1 MSSPV
6 SAEYIQQYQAIHR
19 NTRYGVSGY
28 KFVPHIQL
36 CVLELRPS
44 VVLDYGCGQ
53 TDMTEAVKPFGVQLH
68 RYDPAIPA
76 LATLPV
82 SKADLVVNTDVLE
95 HIPEDGIEPYLRHIA
110 SLTTHALFSI
120 STTLAQEILPNGQN
134 AHCSVKEPAEWLRII
149 RRHFPESELL
159 DTSRRHTALILTWPS
174 KARPLIELVDHH
186 YVLRRRA
193 EKLSI
198 KRILRRLIG
207 KK

>member
-6 SAEYIQQYQAIHR
+6 SAEHIQQYQAIHR

-28 KFVPHIQL
+28 KFAPHIQL
-36 CVLELRPS
+36 CVLELRPATL
-44 VVLDYGCGQ
+44 LDYGCGQ
-53 TDMTEAVKPFGVQLH
+53 TDLTQAVQGLGVQLH

-76 LATLPV
+76 LSTLAIAR
-82 SKADLVVNTDVLE
+82 ADLVVNTDVLE
-95 HIPEDGIEPYLRHIA
+95 HVPEEGIEPYLAHIA
-110 SLTTHALFSI
+110 GLTTHALFSV
-120 STTLAQEILPNGQN
+120 STCLAQEILPNGQN
-134 AHCSVKEPAEWLRII
+134 AHCSVKEPEEWLRII

-159 DTSRRHTALILTWPS
+159 KTSRRNTALILTWKS
-174 KARPLIELVDHH
+174 KARPLIELADEH

-198 KRILRRLIG
+198 RRILRRLIG